1 LALALAGFAGWT
13 LLRPSIAPA
22 TLRMALVGGVAVSS
36 IFALG
41 VAGLGLIRGRSP
53 SLVAPGI
60 GALVWSLASLVM
72 ARQGYPQLLLLGA
85 LNAVFAAGLLSRAVR
100 LDRGPP
106 DRTPGANGG
115 AE

>member
-1 LALALAGFAGWT
+1 LAGFAGWT

-22 TLRMALVGGVAVSS
+22 TLKMALVGGVAVSS

-53 SLVAPGI
+53 SLVTPGI
-60 GALVWSLASLVM
+60 
-72 ARQGYPQLLLLGA
+72 GA